1 MHKKMY
7 ALFAIGMALGLL
19 FESADASAQGF
30 GHNRIRVF
38 GPDLNN
44 QPDIET
50 PSENSRFNFQDE
62 DGDGIC
68 DSFNELNGRRESGWM
83 MGGRGHGNLRHGGHG
98 HFGNSEPR
106 TGGYRGNFG
115 PLLEEGQIQ
124 LTASVTEV
132 NETMFSVLN
141 GAFVI
146 DASEAELQYVHWFST
161 GDPDQEIVIEAGQRV
176 SLIGEIVETNEG
188 AVIKALSIR
197 IMDDV
202 HQVLDE
208 DEGGIRGVVDSI
220 DFDAGDLI
228 LSGIP
233 IRIDE
238 TTLIRS
244 RLTDEVEI
252 QSGDS
257 AVVHVKL
264 IDSDGDEL
272 VDALFAESIRVLP
285 TN

>member
-1 MHKKMY
+1 MDKKLY
-7 ALFAIGMALGLL
+7 ALFAVGMALGLL
-19 FESADASAQGF
+19 FSTLGVSAQGF

-38 GPDLNN
+38 GPDHTN
-44 QPDIET
+44 QPIIET
-50 PSENSRFNFQDE
+50 PSENPRFNFQDE

-68 DSFNELNGRRESGWM
+68 DSFNELNGSRESGWM
-83 MGGRGHGNLRHGGHG
+83 MGGRGHGNWRHGGRG
-98 HFGNSEPR
+98 HFGPVEPG

-146 DASEAELQYVHWFST
+146 DASEAELQYVHWFLID
-161 GDPDQEIVIEAGQRV
+161 DPDQEVVIEAGQRV
-176 SLIGEIVETNEG
+176 SLIGEIVETDEG

-208 DEGGIRGVVDSI
+208 DEGGIRGLVDSI
-220 DFDAGDLI
+220 DLDAGELI

-233 IRIDE
+233 IVIDE

-257 AVVHVKL
+257 AAVHVKL

-272 VDALFAESIRVLP
+272 VDSLFAESIRVLP